1 MNRTLYTA
9 GHVLLVV
16 AIFLIAGCASSTR
29 ARGTIEPEISRWQG
43 RLSLKVHSEPV
54 QAFSANF
61 DLQGDAQVGSL
72 VFMTPIGSIAARLQS
87 DASGARLQT
96 SGEPQQF
103 ETLEA
108 LTHHATGAPLPIG
121 SMFAWLHGLEPNT
134 PGWQV
139 DLQNLPNGRLSAQR
153 LPPETPV
160 ELKII
165 LDR

>member
-1 MNRTLYTA
+1 MNKTLCTA
-9 GHVLLVV
+9 WRLLLAFTIV
-16 AIFLIAGCASSTR
+16 LIAGCASSTR
-29 ARGTIEPEISRWQG
+29 ARDSIDQETSRWQG
-43 RLSLKVHSEPV
+43 RLALKVRSEPV

-61 DLQGDAQVGSL
+61 DLQGDAQAGSL
-72 VFMTPIGSIAARLQS
+72 VFFTPIGSTAARLQW

-96 SGEPQQF
+96 SGEPLQF
-103 ETLEA
+103 ETLDA
-108 LTHHATGAPLPIG
+108 LTRHATGAPLPIG
-121 SMFAWLHGLEPNT
+121 SMFAWLQGLEPDT

-139 DLQNLPNGRLSAQR
+139 DLRNLPDGRLSAQR